1 MPARSAAFERFM
13 ASTDIDFDRWHDG
26 IPYDLEALARLEGD
40 ERVEIERWL
49 LARADQDWRDLEGLL
64 ALGTERARTA
74 VLEQLR
80 NGTLEMRLAAA
91 RRLPPDPMVEAEREA
106 AIINGLETATLLT
119 GMSSAIDL
127 ARDHPS
133 AAVKD
138 ALFRSILR
146 PDRETAVHAAAL
158 LAFLHGNA
166 KEPFDWDRRDF
177 YLQFNDDDPQVR
189 AAAFRSLCREC
200 DVDSEQYL
208 GGRRPD

>member
-1 MPARSAAFERFM
+1 M
-13 ASTDIDFDRWHDG
+13 ASTDIDYERWHDG
-26 IPYDLEALARLEGD
+26 VPYDLEALAELRD
-40 ERVEIERWL
+40 EERAQIERWL
-49 LARADQDWRDLEGLL
+49 LERAHQDWRDLEGLL
-64 ALGTERARTA
+64 ALGTERARAA
-74 VLEQLR
+74 VVGQLL
-80 NGTLEMRLAAA
+80 NGTTELRLAAA
-91 RRLPPDPMVEAEREA
+91 RRLPPDPAIEPAREA

-119 GMSSAIDL
+119 GMSAAIDL

-133 AAVKD
+133 PAVKD

-158 LAFLHGNA
+158 LAFLHGTA

-177 YLQFNDDDPQVR
+177 YLQFNHDDPDVR

-200 DVDSEQYL
+200 RVDPEQYL